1 MWFIVTFFIIIL
13 ILQLFCVIG
22 FFIALIEGIFKIEI
36 IKEYSCMDIILARYF
51 LKPLAITALVMF
63 SLLMIYAGMKFILG
77 VNC

>member
-36 IKEYSCMDIILARYF
+36 IKES
-51 LKPLAITALVMF
+51 LKRCEASDTRRN
-63 SLLMIYAGMKFILG
+63 G
-77 VNC
+77 